1 MKIEKL
7 NDQQIRCTLTREDLA
22 SRHIRLAELAYGSEK
37 ARALFRDMM
46 EQASHDYGFDVEDIP
61 IMIEAIP
68 MSSEQIVLIIT
79 KVDTPEELDTRF
91 SEFTHFG
98 DDYPVAESGLMDAA
112 PDIPEELIELLSRI
126 RDELA
131 ARESSEDA
139 SERAKAADL
148 ASLFAFS
155 DMEEAIPAARAV
167 DAAYLGKST
176 LYRDEEEGVYLLY
189 MHCGKN
195 TPQEFNRITHT
206 VGGYLNRYRGAY
218 ALEAY
223 AKEHGRLI
231 IRDKAISTLAQ
242 L

>member
-37 ARALFRDMM
+37 TKALFRDMM
-46 EQASHDYGFDVEDIP
+46 EQAYTDYGFDVDDIP
-61 IMIEAIP
+61 IMVEAIP
-68 MSSEQIVLIIT
+68 MSPEQIVLIIT
-79 KVDTPEELDTRF
+79 KVDSPEELDTRF

-98 DDYPVAESGLMDAA
+98 DDDAVAESGYSDIT

-131 ARESSEDA
+131 ARDSSAEGA
-139 SERAKAADL
+139 GQAKAADL
-148 ASLFAFS
+148 VSLFAFT

-167 DAAYLGKST
+167 DAAYAGKST
-176 LYRDEEEGVYLLY
+176 LYWNEDEGVYLLY

-195 TPQEFNRITHT
+195 TPSEFNRITHT
-206 VGGYLNRYRGAY
+206 VGGYLRRYQGAY

-223 AKEHGRLI
+223 AREHGRLI
-231 IRDKAISTLAQ
+231 IRDKAIPTLAQ